1 MTRAPLS
8 ILYASY
14 RMASKD
20 ALQVKK
26 KKNEPKYPGIPDW
39 YAPPLIKAIL
49 DNRPD
54 MVSMLIENGEDVNR
68 EEDHDYAIYGKTP
81 LAVALA
87 IAKRLKNIN
96 TPLAFSKSLENDKI
110 IRILIDAGATQ
121 VAQEEAEEEVEE
133 EAEQEGGRSRRGRR
147 GRSRRGRRNRKRR
160 HTRR

>member
-1 MTRAPLS
+1 
-8 ILYASY
+8 
-14 RMASKD
+14 MASKD
-20 ALQVKK
+20 TLQVEEKNKK
-26 KKNEPKYPGIPDW
+26 PKYPLIPDW

-68 EEDHDYAIYGKTP
+68 EEDHDYAVYGKTP

-87 IAKRLKNIN
+87 IAKRLKNIK
-96 TPLAFSKSLENDKI
+96 TPPALIKSLENEKI

-121 VAQEEAEEEVEE
+121 VAEEEAEEEAEEKVE
-133 EAEQEGGRSRRGRR
+133 EAEQEGGRRHRGRSRRGRR
-147 GRSRRGRRNRKRR
+147 GRSRRGRRNRRRR